1 VGELV
6 VADVFGPF
14 DLVADRAHQRY
25 VDGDPAG
32 AVRAC
37 DHALP
42 LVRAAGDLA
51 AERFLCYSRGV
62 SLRELGLYSDVVAQ
76 SQELLVLAGDDP
88 LWRAKALALL
98 AEASAV
104 LGRTSVALDHVAE
117 GLDLVDAGPGGYNR
131 LSARMALAITLEAL
145 SLHEP
150 AEEVFADLLD
160 AREPYREIVL
170 EEACALRAA
179 WGAIAALLGERA
191 EAGRHHL
198 AVAQRALAM
207 RRGALAS
214 GDAHAV
220 VRADVYLAL
229 ALQEL
234 GDDDAA
240 WSLVG
245 DPGVLDVLSPAGTD
259 RLVALLVRGRAALAQ
274 GDAEGARGCLE
285 QAEEIGRRSRRDA
298 WRWTAVAALAD
309 ADVAQH
315 GDHPAVDRYREHV
328 RGLLR
333 RLRRDSTGRAAEL
346 VSRRRVRQLE
356 DEREGVHRAA
366 LTDPLTGLGNRRAL
380 LDVLETAPDSLGA
393 VFVDVDHFKDVNDL
407 FSHDVGDRVLVRLGE
422 ILAAACRSSELVV
435 RYGGDEFVV
444 LVADDPS
451 AAEVI
456 ARRVLEAVR
465 QHDWQ
470 QLAPGLVVTVSVGVE
485 GDAPVASALASADA
499 ALYAA
504 KHAGR
509 DRIVVGAPEGA
520 DRPAR
525 GSGELPG
532 PRGVRLPVP
541 TAAPETAPRSDR

>member
-1 VGELV
+1 MGELV

-14 DLVADRAHQRY
+14 DLVADRAHQLY

-37 DHALP
+37 DQALP
-42 LVRAAGDLA
+42 LVRAAGDLRT
-51 AERFLCYSRGV
+51 ERFLCYSRGV
-62 SLRELGLYSDVVAQ
+62 SLRELGLYSEVVAQ

-104 LGRTSVALDHVAE
+104 LGRTSTALDHVAE

-160 AREPYREIVL
+160 VREPHRDVVL
-170 EEACALRAA
+170 EEACTLRAA
-179 WGAIAALLGERA
+179 WAANAALLGERA

-198 AVAQRALAM
+198 AVAERALAM
-207 RRGALAS
+207 RRSAVGA

-220 VRADVYLAL
+220 VRSEVYLAL

-240 WSLVG
+240 WALVG
-245 DPGVLDVLSPAGTD
+245 DPGVLEVLSPAGTD
-259 RLVALLVRGRAALAQ
+259 RLVALVVRGRALLVR
-274 GDAEGARGCLE
+274 GDAAAARSSLE
-285 QAEEIGRRSRRDA
+285 EAERIGRASRRDV
-298 WRWTAVAALAD
+298 WRWTAVEALVD
-309 ADVAQH
+309 VDVAEH
-315 GDHPAVDRYREHV
+315 GDHPAVRRHREHV
-328 RGLLR
+328 RALLR

-346 VSRRRVRQLE
+346 ASRRRVRQLE

-380 LDVLETAPDSLGA
+380 LDVLETAPDALGA
-393 VFVDVDHFKDVNDL
+393 VFVDVDHFKDVNDR
-407 FSHDVGDRVLVRLGE
+407 FSHDAGDRVLVRVAE
-422 ILAAACRSSELVV
+422 ILSTACRSSELVV

-444 LVADDPS
+444 LVVDDPS
-451 AAEVI
+451 AAEII
-456 ARRVLEAVR
+456 ARRVVDAVR

-470 QLAPGLVVTVSVGVE
+470 QVAPGLAVTVSVGVE
-485 GDAPVASALASADA
+485 RGAPVASALASADA

-504 KHAGR
+504 KRAGR

-520 DRPAR
+520 AGPAR
-525 GSGELPG
+525 GAGEVPG